1 MVRLDQSRI
10 KAALVHLEKSKTF
23 TIGDLTSTLK
33 CSTPNARVKLKQ
45 WRTYTSYNQNGRYY
59 TLPQVPQFDHHG
71 LWNYDNAAF
80 SRHGNL
86 KKTIVHLVTSAP
98 AGLTGKQLGNLLGL
112 SPQSFMHHFRKCP
125 GICREKH
132 VGVYVYFSDIT
143 SIYESQVE
151 ERLSIIYRS
160 AVVTI
165 SDSEA
170 VMILVAIIRHHAIS
184 AEEILLLPEIRKN
197 KIKLTAIQGFLN
209 FHGLEKKTS
218 DSSP

>member
-10 KAALVHLEKSKTF
+10 KTALVHLEKLKIF

-71 LWNYDNAAF
+71 LWVCDNAAF
-80 SRHGNL
+80 SRYGNL

-98 AGLTGKQLGNLLGL
+98 AGLTGKQLGNFLGL

-125 GICREKH
+125 GLYREKH
-132 VGVYVYFSDIT
+132 NGVYVYFSDET
-143 SIYESQVE
+143 SVYERQAE
-151 ERLSIIYRS
+151 ERLSIN
-160 AVVTI
+160 
-165 SDSEA
+165 
-170 VMILVAIIRHHAIS
+170 L
-184 AEEILLLPEIRKN
+184 
-197 KIKLTAIQGFLN
+197 
-209 FHGLEKKTS
+209 
-218 DSSP
+218 